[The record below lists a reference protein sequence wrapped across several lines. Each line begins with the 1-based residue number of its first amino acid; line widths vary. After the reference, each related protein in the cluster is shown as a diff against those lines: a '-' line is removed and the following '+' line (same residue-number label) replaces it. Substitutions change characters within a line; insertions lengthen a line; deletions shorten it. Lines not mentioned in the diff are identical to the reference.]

1 LVFYELLVYLQE
13 KTSLHGL
20 ELFEPMNKR
29 YFLFLSF
36 FFFILVGLNSQVVT
50 TEPALPIH
58 NQPLDIFL
66 NTKGTELEG
75 YSGDVYAHTGI
86 NNWQNVIGS
95 WTNNSSQPLL
105 SRVNDSIYKLELRP
119 SIRVFYNIPA
129 ATRIEQI
136 AIVFRS
142 ADRSKQTRPDIFI
155 PVYEEGLNV
164 SITEPS
170 QPSNIL
176 EYGQS
181 MQIRAVAS
189 LSSSLSLF
197 VNNNL
202 VASTTTENEIVYAF
216 DSETYGYG
224 SSWVVAE
231 AADSETSLRDS
242 ILIFVRSEP
251 QVAEL
256 PEGLKPGINYLDD
269 QSLTLVLHDPP
280 AKKKFVFVI
289 GDFNDWMVTEE
300 AYMNRTSSGEHF
312 WLTISDLEPG
322 REYGFQYF
330 IDGELR
336 LADPYTEKVLD
347 PWNDGQIIAEGRY
360 PGLIPYPAGKTE
372 EPTSV
377 FQTAREPYIWQ
388 NNDFS
393 PPAVEDLVIYELLIR
408 DFLENSTYKQLQDTL
423 GYLQRLGVN
432 AIELMPVTTFE
443 GNLSWGYNPAFY
455 FAPDK
460 YYGPRDELKKFI
472 DVAHGMDMAVIV
484 DMVWNHSYGQSPL
497 LRMYFDSQNDRPSTD
512 NPWYSLPIFQN
523 PAMNFGY
530 KFDHGSEHFVEFM
543 DRANRFWQE
552 EYRVDGFRF
561 DLTKGFTTKFKG
573 SNDEWGSLYDQERVD
588 NLKRLHDQLKSV
600 NPNTYVIL
608 EHLADNTEEKA
619 LADYGMLLWGNMNH
633 NYNEATMGYHDG
645 GKSNLSWGS
654 YQSRNWQYPHLITYM
669 ESHDEERL
677 VYKNLMYGNSGNG
690 YNIKE
695 LGTALRRLEMAA
707 LFLFTVPGPK
717 MIWQF
722 GELGYDVS
730 INDPCRVCVK
740 PVRWEYYSD
749 WRRKRVYDIFS
760 MLIRLKKENDVFRTN
775 SYTMSVSGPM
785 KRINLNHPSNQVTVI
800 GNFGVTEAMMVPGFQ
815 QTGTWHEFFSRQT
828 LEVNDI
834 NQSVTLQPGEYRL
847 YSTLAFPDHEVP
859 LSSPIL
865 IRNPETNVFVYPN
878 PSTGEFTI
886 RFDLSDQENIQ
897 MNLYTIQGKKISTI
911 LNQSMPPGS
920 YEISSRNGSQAHP
933 ISPGIYVLETI
944 SGTNKSVSKLVIQ

>member
-1 LVFYELLVYLQE
+1 
-13 KTSLHGL
+13 
-20 ELFEPMNKR
+20 MNKR
-29 YFLFLSF
+29 YFLSLAF
-36 FFFILVGLNSQVVT
+36 FFFILLGLKSQVVT

-58 NQPLDIFL
+58 DQPLDIFL

-75 YSGDVYAHTGI
+75 YSGEVYAHTGI
-86 NNWQNVIGS
+86 NNWQLVIGS

-105 SRVNDSIYKLELRP
+105 SKVNDSIYKLELRP
-119 SIRVFYNIPA
+119 SIRSFYSVPS
-129 ATRIEQI
+129 ATKIEQI
-136 AIVFRS
+136 ALVFRS

-155 PVYEEGLNV
+155 QVYEEGLNV

-176 EYGQS
+176 EYGQV
-181 MQIRAVAS
+181 MQVRAV
-189 LSSSLSLF
+189 SSLSNSLNLF
-197 VNNNL
+197 VNNDL
-202 VASTTTENEIVYAF
+202 VATTTEDEIIYSF

-231 AADSETSLRDS
+231 ASDAEASLRDS
-242 ILIFVRSEP
+242 VLIFVRSEP
-251 QVAEL
+251 ELAEL

-289 GDFNDWMVTEE
+289 GDFNNWMVTEE
-300 AYMNRTSSGEHF
+300 AYMNRTSTGEHF
-312 WLTISDLEPG
+312 WLTITDLEPG
-322 REYGFQYF
+322 KEYGFQYF

-377 FQTAREPYIWQ
+377 FQTAREPYVWQ

-423 GYLQRLGVN
+423 GYLQRLGIN

-460 YYGPRDELKKFI
+460 FYGPRDELKKFI
-472 DVAHGMDMAVIV
+472 DTAHGLDMAVIL
-484 DMVWNHSYGQSPL
+484 DIVWNHSYGQSPL
-497 LRMYFDSQNDRPSTD
+497 LRMYYDGQNNRPAAD

-588 NLKRLHDQLKSV
+588 NLKRLYNQLKSV
-600 NPNTYVIL
+600 NINTYVIL

-619 LADYGMLLWGNMNH
+619 LADYGMLMWGNMNH

-654 YQSRNWQYPHLITYM
+654 YQTRNWQYPHLITYM

-677 VYKNLMYGNSGNG
+677 MFKNLQFANSSGD
-690 YNIKE
+690 YNIRE
-695 LGTALRRLEMAA
+695 LGTGLRRLEMAA
-707 LFLFTVPGPK
+707 LFLFTIPGPK

-730 INDPCRVCVK
+730 INFNGRVGVK

-760 MLIRLKKENDVFRTN
+760 MLIKLKQEHDVFRTN
-775 SYTMSVSGPM
+775 SFTMSVSGPL
-785 KRINLNHPSNQVTVI
+785 KRINLNHASNQVAVV
-800 GNFGVTEAMMVPGFQ
+800 GNFGVTEAMIVPGFQ
-815 QTGTWHEFFSRQT
+815 QTGTWHEYFSRQT
-828 LEVNDI
+828 LEVSDI

-847 YSTLAFPDHEVP
+847 YSTVAFPDHEVP
-859 LSSPIL
+859 LSSPVTEGFSGA
-865 IRNPETNVFVYPN
+865 RVSVYPN
-878 PSTGEFTI
+878 PSANEFNI
-886 RFDLSDQENIQ
+886 SFELISHDHIQ
-897 MNLYTIQGKKISTI
+897 MNVYNLQGQKITTI
-911 LNQSMPPGS
+911 LNQALPPGW
-920 YEISSRNGSQAHP
+920 YEINWNQFSSSGTRVLS
-933 ISPGIYVLETI
+933 GIYLLETI
-944 SGTNKSVSKLVIQ
+944 VGKNKSVNKLVVH